1 MQIIASISTLKSSS
15 KNCGRNE
22 VFDLVQTSLDPEITR
37 KTFDELQNMVESNA
51 VNLRAIGDR
60 ECLSLSKEQA
70 KDADAINNRTKK
82 GFEVF
87 QLQLG
92 KFESSLYEQFISYE
106 QSFITHV
113 SQFKSDFLYKK
124 STRNVQNSTEKLLHQ
139 TEKKITFLHEELKS
153 KNIIITLLLE
163 SVVKLKDESRS
174 IHSNNEVKITQS
186 QKNNTMETEITLT
199 ESLNIIVNDSDARSG
214 KSNQFYN
221 GDKSSNLN
229 DIETSQNKRGTNRKK
244 TLTVGD
250 STVKIIERLRLNKR
264 KKSSVAVKS
273 IPGTTT
279 KGMKHHVKGCLQYNS
294 PDSIILRA

>member
-1 MQIIASISTLKSSS
+1 M
-15 KNCGRNE
+15 
-22 VFDLVQTSLDPEITR
+22 DPEITR
-37 KTFDELQNMVESNA
+37 KTFDELENMVESNA

-82 GFEVF
+82 GFGVF

-106 QSFITHV
+106 QSFITDV

-199 ESLNIIVNDSDARSG
+199 ESLNIIVNDSDAR
-214 KSNQFYN
+214 
-221 GDKSSNLN
+221 
-229 DIETSQNKRGTNRKK
+229 
-244 TLTVGD
+244 
-250 STVKIIERLRLNKR
+250 
-264 KKSSVAVKS
+264 
-273 IPGTTT
+273 
-279 KGMKHHVKGCLQYNS
+279 
-294 PDSIILRA
+294 

>member
-37 KTFDELQNMVESNA
+37 KTFDEFQNMVESNA

-124 STRNVQNSTEKLLHQ
+124 STRNVQNLTEKLLHQ

-186 QKNNTMETEITLT
+186 QKNNTMETKITLT
-199 ESLNIIVNDSDARSG
+199 ESLNIIVIDSDARSG
-214 KSNQFYN
+214 KSNQLYT

-250 STVKIIERLRLNKR
+250 STVKIIER
-264 KKSSVAVKS
+264 
-273 IPGTTT
+273 
-279 KGMKHHVKGCLQYNS
+279 
-294 PDSIILRA
+294 